1 MNFPRILVDNCAL
14 ADLFFGESRFEVAA
28 SELRRKF
35 PIWIAPPLI
44 RYEFGNVIRTQI
56 RTGRLSAETGE
67 SMMLKGMEM
76 VSFCLEPSESMILQ
90 EANISNL
97 TFYDA
102 TYVATAKETGLM
114 LYTRDGDVL
123 KNCPEVAREIS
134 SI

>member
-1 MNFPRILVDNCAL
+1 MNFPRILVNNCAL

-76 VSFCLEPSESMILQ
+76 VIFCLEPSESLILQ

-114 LYTRDGDVL
+114 LYTRDGDIL